1 MLAIVI
7 VMLLRVLLCNLSPLF
22 YGEEVWDLDFNSN
35 GFYYGL
41 RKVGLIV
48 HNGLDL

>member
-7 VMLLRVLLCNLSPLF
+7 VMLLCVLLCNLSPLF
-22 YGEEVWDLDFNSN
+22 YGEEVWDFDFNSN